1 MVIVYYINNILSLD
15 CRLQG
20 RSSERLL
27 DSIQGELK
35 HLEEYILRLQ
45 KQLKGIVSETGFVQ
59 IRLGFHY
66 TR

>member
-1 MVIVYYINNILSLD
+1 MVIVYYINNILSFD

-59 IRLGFHY
+59 ISLRFHY
-66 TR
+66 TG